1 MSNDKRVYLG
11 DSVYY
16 ENEVGRGRVV
26 LATNNG
32 VGDSNV
38 IYLEHDVI
46 VSLLRQLGADFGR
59 DKIAAIVR
67 TER

>member
-1 MSNDKRVYLG
+1 MSNKVYLG

-26 LATNNG
+26 LTTNNG
-32 VGDSNV
+32 HSDSNV
-38 IYLEHDVI
+38 IYLENEVL
-46 VSLLRQLGADFGR
+46 VSLLRQLGSDFGR
-59 DKIAAIVR
+59 EKIAAIVR